1 MQDNLMGNILQNL
14 ISVVL
19 NCDKDGDM
27 VLSDEEIDTI
37 ILKMEGINGID
48 LNDELLREALV
59 QNGRSLNAILDVA
72 RNALDDTVAPEDNI
86 FKFINKEEE

>member
-1 MQDNLMGNILQNL
+1 
-14 ISVVL
+14 
-19 NCDKDGDM
+19 
-27 VLSDEEIDTI
+27 
-37 ILKMEGINGID
+37 MEGINGID

-59 QNGRSLNAILDVA
+59 QNGRSLNGKNTYIMSLMVAMEIVTHACTCCSRFYFVAILDVA